1 MKPITY
7 LFFIALYVFWGC
19 STEKLPE
26 TEPTPNGSNIY
37 FPPLDSDLW
46 ERKSISELG
55 WNEDQLEPL
64 LDFLENRHT
73 KSFIILYQGKIVV
86 EEYMNGHEANT
97 PWYWA
102 SAGKTLTTAIAGI
115 AEAEGLI
122 DINAPVSN
130 YIGTGWTSAPL
141 EKENLI
147 TNKHLLS
154 MTSGLDYSSDDI
166 SPSSLTYLADAGTI
180 WAYHSVFLKLQD
192 VIAQASNSSWN
203 DYFNSKLKDP
213 IGMNGLWL
221 PFESTNVFWSNT
233 RSMARFGLMMYAKG
247 KWENLQIV
255 PESFLQ
261 DATNTS
267 QDINLSY
274 GYLWWLNGKSS
285 YHLPQSQL
293 EFNGEIIPNAPEDMY
308 AALGKNDQ
316 KIYIV
321 PSKEL
326 VIVRMGDAADNVNF
340 ALSNFDDDLW
350 EKINDLI
357 N

>member
-1 MKPITY
+1 MKPHIY
-7 LFFIALYVFWGC
+7 LFFIALFAFWGC
-19 STEKLPE
+19 STEETTE
-26 TEPTPNGSNIY
+26 TEPTDTESDIY
-37 FPPLDSDLW
+37 FPPLDSDEW
-46 ERKSISELG
+46 ATQSISELG

-64 LDFLENRHT
+64 LDFLETRHT
-73 KSFIILYQGKIVV
+73 KSFIILHQGKIVV
-86 EEYMNGHEANT
+86 EEYMNDHNASSL
-97 PWYWA
+97 WYWA
-102 SAGKTLTTAIAGI
+102 SAGKTLTTAITGI
-115 AEAEGLI
+115 AEEEGLI
-122 DINAPVSN
+122 DINAPVSD

-154 MTSGLDYSSDDI
+154 MTSGLDSSTEDI
-166 SPSSLTYLADAGTI
+166 SPSGLTYLADAGTI
-180 WAYHSVFLKLQD
+180 WAYHGVFLKLQD

-203 DYFNSKLKDP
+203 DYFNSKLKTK
-213 IGMNGLWL
+213 IGMNGAWL
-221 PFESTNVFWSNT
+221 PFETTNVYWSNT
-233 RSMARFGLMMYAKG
+233 RSMARFGLLMYANG
-247 KWENLQIV
+247 KWEDTQIV
-255 PESFLQ
+255 PESFLEE
-261 DATNTS
+261 ATSTS

-293 EFNGEIIPNAPEDMY
+293 EFSGAIIPNAPDDMY

-316 KIYIV
+316 KIYVV
-321 PSKEL
+321 PSKDL

-350 EKINDLI
+350 EKINDFI